1 MATDSTLDLQF
12 FALVVQQG
20 SLARAAREL
29 GVTAPAVSRRLALL
43 EKRLGVRLL
52 QRTTRRMSL
61 TPEGEVLLTEGRRIL
76 ADIETL
82 EHSLS
87 STRAEPKGLLR
98 LVAGFG
104 FGRQQLGPAISA
116 FVKRYPAV
124 SIQLHLTDQTVTAGT
139 QGFDIGIRFGEP
151 PDGRILARK
160 IASNRRLLCAS
171 PNYVARAG
179 WPTTPDDLAHH
190 HCIVLRE
197 GDGPFGTWT
206 LCKGKQEQHIKVKGD
221 LSVNHGEV
229 AVEWALAGHGI
240 LLRSLW
246 DIAPELR
253 TGRLVQVLPEWYGSP
268 ADIYAVYPPR
278 LQLSAKVRVFL
289 DFLTERFAAYR
300 AEQSD
305 DGTTAP
311 LPW

>member
-1 MATDSTLDLQF
+1 MSTPLDLQF
-12 FALVVQQG
+12 FTLLARQG
-20 SLARAAREL
+20 SLARTAQEL

-61 TPEGEVLLTEGRRIL
+61 TPEGELFLEEGKRIL
-76 ADIETL
+76 ADIDSL
-82 EHSLS
+82 EQSLS
-87 STRAEPKGLLR
+87 GTRAEPRGLLR

-116 FVKRYPAV
+116 FVQQYPAV

-151 PDGRILARK
+151 PDARILARK
-160 IASNRRLLCAS
+160 IASNRRVLCAAPS
-171 PNYVARAG
+171 YLARAG
-179 WPTTPDDLAHH
+179 RPGTPDDLAKHD
-190 HCIVLRE
+190 CIVLRE
-197 GDGPFGTWT
+197 GEAAFGTWT
-206 LCKGKQEQHIKVKGD
+206 LCHGKQSRNIKVKGN

-253 TGRLVQVLPEWYGSP
+253 AGRLVQVLPEWYGSP

-278 LQLSAKVRVFL
+278 LQLSAKVRAFL

-300 AEQSD
+300 AEQD
-305 DGTTAP
+305 QDVAGTAP

>member
-1 MATDSTLDLQF
+1 MSTPLDLQF
-12 FALVVQQG
+12 FTLLARQG
-20 SLARAAREL
+20 SLARTAQEL

-61 TPEGEVLLTEGRRIL
+61 TPEGELFLEEGKRIL

-82 EHSLS
+82 EQSLGG
-87 STRAEPKGLLR
+87 TRAEPRGLLR

-116 FVKRYPAV
+116 FVQQYPAV

-151 PDGRILARK
+151 PDARILARK
-160 IASNRRLLCAS
+160 IASNRRVLCAAPS
-171 PNYVARAG
+171 YLARAG
-179 WPTTPDDLAHH
+179 RPGTPDDLPGHD
-190 HCIVLRE
+190 CIVLRE
-197 GDGPFGTWT
+197 GEAAFGTWT
-206 LCKGKQEQHIKVKGD
+206 LCHGKQSRNIKVKGN

-253 TGRLVQVLPEWYGSP
+253 AGRLVQVLPEWYGSP

-278 LQLSAKVRVFL
+278 LQLSAKVRAFL

-300 AEQSD
+300 AEQD
-305 DGTTAP
+305 QDLAGTAP